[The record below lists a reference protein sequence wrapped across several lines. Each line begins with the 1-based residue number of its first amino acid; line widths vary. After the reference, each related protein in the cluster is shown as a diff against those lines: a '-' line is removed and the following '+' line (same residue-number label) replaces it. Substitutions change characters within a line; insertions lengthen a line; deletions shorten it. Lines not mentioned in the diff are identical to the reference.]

1 MDRKEMAAFLKAQ
14 RGRIDPQSAGFRPG
28 RRRRVSGLRRE
39 EVAELVGISPDWYA
53 RLEQG
58 RELGVSAT
66 VLERLAV
73 ALSLSPTE
81 AAYLFSL
88 AGLSA
93 PKTATQD
100 EKAVPELTSHRDLL
114 ESFGPNPA
122 YYVSG
127 PWNLAFCNRAA
138 ARMIPELLGPEGN
151 GNVLRMIFCSSGF
164 RKRLVNWADHA
175 QRCIAVFRGDYGRN
189 IDDARFRRL
198 AAELTVASPEFAEW
212 WPQQKVG
219 TRSPTVK
226 LLRDPEL
233 GELSF
238 TLHFFHATEARN
250 LILVVFAGDA
260 EARERIAS
268 ALEAADETAP
278 V

>member
-1 MDRKEMAAFLKAQ
+1 MDRREMAAFLKA
-14 RGRIDPQSAGFRPG
+14 RRSRIDPVSAGFPPG

-39 EVAELVGISPDWYA
+39 EVAELAGISPDWYA

-58 RELGVSAT
+58 RDLGVSAT
-66 VLERLAV
+66 VLERLAA
-73 ALSLSPTE
+73 ALRLSPTE
-81 AAYLFSL
+81 TAHLMSL
-88 AGLSA
+88 AGLPVA
-93 PKTATQD
+93 DAVTED
-100 EKAVPELTSHRDLL
+100 EKAASELETRRDLL

-127 PWNLAFCNRAA
+127 PWDLAVCNRAA

-151 GNVLRMIFCSSGF
+151 GNVLRMIFCSHSF
-164 RKRLVNWADHA
+164 RERLANWADHA
-175 QRCIAVFRGDYGRN
+175 QHCIAVFRGDYGRN

-219 TRSPTVK
+219 MRSPTVK

-238 TLHFFHATEARN
+238 TVHFFHATEARN
-250 LILVVFAGDA
+250 LILVLFAGDA
-260 EARERIAS
+260 EARKRIAAITS
-268 ALEAADETAP
+268 
-278 V
+278 